1 MKTPNFNQRLV
12 ETISWCLSQELS
24 GHPAEDE
31 NVTCRRLLNLQ
42 GAELI
47 HQAYIM
53 ERRYEHAGWLS
64 GWLARKKL
72 RQASEI
78 RNEGQRLRATADVGS
93 IVPPLRHQLRSEALR
108 PFAQSLAQL
117 GADHAAIM
125 DQVAEARSQALKQSS
140 KGSNSQ
146 SGDPCGGRFLLYAP
160 EENLSD
166 GAAEYASFG
175 FFDVDNIPPWDTW
188 VTMFGKHL
196 VSWVPPQL
204 FRLVQQGLDVN
215 PEQCIVWADDPSVS
229 KEPIMG
235 ALGESFTKAV

>member
-1 MKTPNFNQRLV
+1 MKIPNFNQRLG

-24 GHPAEDE
+24 GNPVEDE
-31 NVTCRRLLNLQ
+31 TVTGRRSLNRQ

-47 HQAYIM
+47 SEAYRTM
-53 ERRYEHAGWLS
+53 LPYAHADWFS
-64 GWLARKKL
+64 RWLARKKI
-72 RQASEI
+72 RRASEI
-78 RNEGQRLRATADVGS
+78 CSEGQRLSTVADVGS
-93 IVPPLRHQLRSEALR
+93 IVPPLQHQLRSEALR
-108 PFAQSLAQL
+108 PFAQSLTQL
-117 GADHAAIM
+117 GPDYAAIV
-125 DQVAEARSQALKQSS
+125 DQVAEARSQAVRQSG
-140 KGSNSQ
+140 KGSNCQ
-146 SGDPCGGRFLLYAP
+146 NGDLCCVRFLLYAP
-160 EENLSD
+160 EENLAD

-175 FFDVDNIPPWDTW
+175 FFDVDNVPPWDTW

-196 VSWVPPQL
+196 VSWVPPLL